1 MAPSYYATPHLTP
14 ANGGKYRGNMI
25 AVTINGGIS
34 IEPLSWLVQQNQTA
48 ATQLHCYEIIW
59 LKAGSG
65 TMIAD
70 LADWNLSDYTVHI
83 LRPGQFRKIMI
94 DDYCEGF
101 CIHVTREFLEQHEM
115 HGMEQFLRA
124 NPAISITGELLAETE
139 EILLKLRREYM
150 THATVRQPILKRF
163 FELFLLYLAEQ
174 PVAESVTTTV
184 SSEQVLAE
192 KFLQAVRAE
201 FRVRKMV
208 ADYAAILWVTPG
220 HLNRTVKHVTG
231 FPASYHIQQQII
243 LEAKRK
249 ARYSEMS
256 MKEIAYDLG
265 FEDASHFSKFFRNN
279 SGVNF
284 TDFRRQVLKDQL
296 ICQEAMV

>member
-14 ANGGKYRGNMI
+14 ANGGKYRGNTI
-25 AVTINGGIS
+25 AITINGGIS
-34 IEPLSWLVQQNQTA
+34 IEPLSWLVQQNRTA

-59 LKAGSG
+59 LKAGNG
-65 TMIAD
+65 TLIAD
-70 LADWNLSDYTVHI
+70 LGDWSLVANTVHI
-83 LRPGQFRKIMI
+83 LKPGQFRKLLL
-94 DDYCEGF
+94 DDGCEGF

-124 NPAISITGELLAETE
+124 HPALSVTGELLADTE
-139 EILLKLRREYM
+139 EILLQLRREYM
-150 THATVRQPILKRF
+150 LHAAVRLPIISRF
-163 FELFLLYLAEQ
+163 FQLFLLYLAEQ
-174 PVAESVTTTV
+174 PAPEVVHTSISA
-184 SSEQVLAE
+184 EQVLAE
-192 KFLQAVRAE
+192 KFLQAVRSE
-201 FRVRKMV
+201 FRTRKMV

-296 ICQEAMV
+296 VCQEAMA